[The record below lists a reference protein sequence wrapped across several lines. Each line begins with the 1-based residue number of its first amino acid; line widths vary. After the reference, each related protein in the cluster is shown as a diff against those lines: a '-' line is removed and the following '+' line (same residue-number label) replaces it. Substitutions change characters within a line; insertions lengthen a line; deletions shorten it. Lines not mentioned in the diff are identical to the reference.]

1 MKLISKQH
9 DYYDTVLAHG
19 RDESIVYV
27 REPSKDLV
35 ELPSDLLP
43 WAAADKRGTPAGER
57 EAFVFETHHPQYPYW
72 QRYGH
77 SILPEI
83 ASLSPY
89 FHEAFLSVAGKV
101 YPIWVDVS
109 ASCHD
114 DPAAVG
120 VCGTPA
126 LESYRAIVLENH
138 ARYTNRDPQEIA
150 EVKVEIVERKR
161 EVERQYDNVRERLL
175 AHDFTAL
182 HIDQGAPVLL
192 LASTLTLQMEPR
204 SLTGQPESSVVMVRN
219 PNLKDLGFQRVLDPH
234 SCFQQI
240 SQFIGG
246 VMPGRQMPMVQL
258 DDKHMIQKKGFDIKY
273 SFRKRPAGK

>member
-9 DYYDTVLAHG
+9 DYYDTVLAYG

-27 REPSKDLV
+27 REPSRDV
-35 ELPSDLLP
+35 LPLPGDLLP
-43 WAAADKRGTPAGER
+43 WAVADKYGGPAGPR
-57 EAFVFETHHPQYPYW
+57 AAVVFETHHPQYPYW
-72 QRYGH
+72 QRHGH
-77 SILPEI
+77 HILPES

-109 ASCHD
+109 ASRHD

-120 VCGTPA
+120 VCGTPS
-126 LESYRAIVLENH
+126 LESYRAVVMDNH
-138 ARYTNRDPQEIA
+138 ARYTDRDPHEIA
-150 EVKVEIVERKR
+150 EVEVEIFERERDVERR
-161 EVERQYDNVRERLL
+161 YENVRDRLL
-175 AHDFTAL
+175 AHDFTDL
-182 HIDQGAPVLL
+182 HIEQGAPVLL
-192 LASTLTLQMEPR
+192 FASTMTLDIEPVR
-204 SLTGQPESSVVMVRN
+204 WEGLPRNSVVMVRN
-219 PNLKDLGFQRVLDPH
+219 PNLKDLGFQRILDPH

-258 DDKHMIQKKGFDIKY
+258 DDKHMVQKKGFDIKY
-273 SFRKRPAGK
+273 SFRKRPTGK